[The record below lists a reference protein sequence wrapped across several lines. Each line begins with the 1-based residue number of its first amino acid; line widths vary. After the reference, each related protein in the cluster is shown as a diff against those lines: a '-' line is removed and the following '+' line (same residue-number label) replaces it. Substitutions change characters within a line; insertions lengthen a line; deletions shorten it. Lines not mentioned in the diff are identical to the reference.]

1 MARKAEEAGLPGPF
15 ADADLSRLELPEE
28 LQLLKRLAAYPEMV
42 RNAAL
47 TSEPHRVTAYLQEL
61 AAAFH
66 GYFTR
71 YKDSEER
78 VISEN
83 RDLSRARLAMVAAVR
98 QVVANGLGLLG
109 VTAPERK

>member
-1 MARKAEEAGLPGPF
+1 MARKAAEVGIAGPYAG
-15 ADADLSRLELPEE
+15 ADPSRLILPEE
-28 LQLLKRLAAYPEMV
+28 LAILKRLAIYPELV
-42 RNAAL
+42 AGAAQ
-47 TSEPHRVTAYLQEL
+47 SCEPHRLTAYLQEL

-78 VISEN
+78 VISGDEE
-83 RDLSRARLAMVAAVR
+83 LSRARLAMVAAVR

-109 VTAPERK
+109 VTAPERM

>member
-1 MARKAEEAGLPGPF
+1 MK
-15 ADADLSRLELPEE
+15 
-28 LQLLKRLAAYPEMV
+28 LLAVYPEMV
-42 RNAAL
+42 QNAAL
-47 TSEPHRVTAYLQEL
+47 SAEPHRVTAYLQDL
-61 AAAFH
+61 AASFH

-109 VTAPERK
+109 VMAPERM